1 MSGLLDFRTSDE
13 PRLQLVDSRDPR
25 QVLARYLRL
34 LREERWPTVKI
45 TQPQLAQALGGDRAL
60 SVPLISSWE
69 SATNP
74 KIPPIPRLEAYAT
87 FFATRRSIAEDPP
100 RMLDSAELTEPEQ
113 QARDEILRELMS
125 LRRTAMRATDTPTPS
140 EDSEALSIG
149 PWRFDDGRPITI
161 VCAQLPPDFLERM
174 PYTDRNNPDFV
185 ELYTYAD
192 LDSLFELHGHLR
204 AANPTSLVRYR
215 TTQGLQP
222 DDYTTHLVS
231 LGGVDWNEA
240 TVSLLDQL
248 QLPVRQVANWTSADD
263 AYFEVDEDGQTVQH
277 RPRLDTVGDRKILRE
292 DVALFARAV
301 NPYNRLRT
309 VSICYGNYS
318 PGSYGVVRALTDTRF
333 RDRNAAYLRDRFGD
347 SETFC
352 ILSRVKIQ
360 PGAPLTPDW
369 TVPEN
374 RLFEWS
380 R

>member
-87 FFATRRSIAEDPP
+87 FFATRRSIAKDPP
-100 RMLDSAELTEPEQ
+100 RMLNSAELTEPEQ

-149 PWRFDDGRPITI
+149 PWRFDDGKPITI

-174 PYTDRNNPDFV
+174 PYTDRNDPDFV

-215 TTQGLQP
+215 TAQRLQP

-231 LGGVDWNEA
+231 LGGVDWNQA
-240 TVSLLDQL
+240 TNSILDQL

-263 AYFEVDEDGQTVQH
+263 AFFEVEKDGQTVQY
-277 RPRLDTVGDRKILRE
+277 RPRLDTVEDKKILRE

-301 NPYNRLRT
+301 NPYNRVRT
-309 VSICYGNYS
+309 VSICNGMYS

-352 ILSRVKIQ
+352 ILSSVKIQ
-360 PGAPLTPDW
+360 PGAALTPDW
-369 TVPEN
+369 TVAEN

>member
-13 PRLQLVDSRDPR
+13 PRFQLVDSRDPR

-45 TQPQLAQALGGDRAL
+45 TQPQLAQALGGGRAL

-87 FFATRRSIAEDPP
+87 FFATQRSIAEDQP
-100 RMLDSAELTEPEQ
+100 RMLNSAEFTEPEQ

-125 LRRTAMRATDTPTPS
+125 LRRTAMRATDTPALS

-161 VCAQLPPDFLERM
+161 VCAQLPPDFLQRM
-174 PYTDRNNPDFV
+174 PYTDRNDPDFV

-215 TTQGLQP
+215 TAQRLQP

-231 LGGVDWNEA
+231 LGGVDWNQA
-240 TVSLLDQL
+240 TDSILDQL

-263 AYFEVDEDGQTVQH
+263 AYFEVEKDGQTVQY
-277 RPRLDTVGDRKILRE
+277 RPRLDTVGDRGILRE

-309 VSICYGNYS
+309 VSICNGMYS
-318 PGSYGVVRALTDTRF
+318 PGSYSVVRALTDTRF
-333 RDRNAAYLRDRFGD
+333 RDRNAAYLRDRFGN

-369 TVPEN
+369 TVAEN

-380 R
+380 K

>member
-1 MSGLLDFRTSDE
+1 
-13 PRLQLVDSRDPR
+13 LQLVDSRDPR

-100 RMLDSAELTEPEQ
+100 RMLSSAELTEPEQ

-125 LRRTAMRATDTPTPS
+125 LRRTAMRATEVPALS
-140 EDSEALSIG
+140 EDSEALNIG

-174 PYTDRNNPDFV
+174 PYTDRNDPDFV

-215 TTQGLQP
+215 TAQRLQP

-231 LGGVDWNEA
+231 LGGVDWNQA
-240 TVSLLDQL
+240 TNSILDQL

-263 AYFEVDEDGQTVQH
+263 AFFEVEKDGQTVQY
-277 RPRLDTVGDRKILRE
+277 RPRLDTVEDKKILRE

-301 NPYNRLRT
+301 NPYNRVRT
-309 VSICYGNYS
+309 VSICNGMYS

-352 ILSRVKIQ
+352 ILSSVKIQ
-360 PGAPLTPDW
+360 PGAALTPDW
-369 TVPEN
+369 TVAEN